1 MSRLPIGK
9 SHLANRYCTHVS
21 YNNHCFV
28 VLFYG
33 RALLFLALYPSTVC
47 WICAHFSFYAPL
59 CLSCRLKPFLLLW
72 QKLKGQNIF
81 ICRCEN
87 FLLLQMWKK
96 NAIWGCK
103 LNQTNLWTKWPVH
116 KVQFWLNLP
125 TQMAKHFNICK
136 SIFFAISTFD
146 IIEEM
151 ASGLAAGFLT
161 SICSLLTPPVKMLK
175 LAWVFKD

>member
-1 MSRLPIGK
+1 MFRGS
-9 SHLANRYCTHVS
+9 
-21 YNNHCFV
+21 
-28 VLFYG
+28 
-33 RALLFLALYPSTVC
+33 LLWSCITLSGTMRSTVC

-59 CLSCRLKPFLLLW
+59 CLSCRLKPFFLLW
-72 QKLKGQNIF
+72 QKLKWQNIF
-81 ICRCEN
+81 ICKCEN
-87 FLLLQMWKK
+87 FLTFANVKK

-103 LNQTNLWTKWPVH
+103 LNQTNLWTSDLPNGQYIK
-116 KVQFWLNLP
+116 QFWLNLP
-125 TQMAKHFNICK
+125 TQMAKHFNNCK
-136 SIFFAISTFD
+136 SIFFAISTFE